1 MTFKVYDPKYPNIE
15 AAELLDKLN
24 FWTVTDETTFKVIG
38 YAPIEYDDDVECPTP
53 LQDMGR
59 ILETIIPVSKERLV
73 MAEKNDT
80 QNMIHAVTTVQY
92 TKQDFLDILKVFFD
106 GCAQL
111 IRVAKEPPSSI

>member
-15 AAELLDKLN
+15 GAEAVCRI
-24 FWTVTDETTFKVIG
+24 FESTI
-38 YAPIEYDDDVECPTP
+38 PT
-53 LQDMGR
+53 L
-59 ILETIIPVSKERLV
+59 KERLV

-106 GCAQL
+106 GCVQL